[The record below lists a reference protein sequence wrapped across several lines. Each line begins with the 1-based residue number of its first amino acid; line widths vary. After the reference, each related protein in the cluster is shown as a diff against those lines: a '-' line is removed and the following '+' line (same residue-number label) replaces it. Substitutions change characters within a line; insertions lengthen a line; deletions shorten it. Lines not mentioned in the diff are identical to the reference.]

1 MLELHAGK
9 RYWFPLNNY
18 TDRKKSGLFT
28 GEFDKDNG
36 NAILMAKN
44 GDTWSIPVCDLYL
57 SEKDVKRV
65 GYYD

>member
-28 GEFDKDNG
+28 GEFDKNNG
-36 NAILMAKN
+36 NAILMAKKRRYVEY
-44 GDTWSIPVCDLYL
+44 SSLRPL
-57 SEKDVKRV
+57 SQRKRCKTS
-65 GYYD
+65 GLL